1 MLSQIKGLSVRK
13 KNGRDIRR
21 GSDENDVLSDAQKGY
36 SDKYDIIDNIKKINN
51 IQKALATN
59 SSKLK

>member
-21 GSDENDVLSDAQKGY
+21 GSDENDVLSDAQKGN
-36 SDKYDIIDNIKKINN
+36 SDVIDNIKKINN